1 MNTIS
6 GAHFGPVVC
15 QIQHIEDCKRAALA
29 IAKRMMHLPQIVFL
43 DSLGNIRL
51 LPGYAQIPPEA
62 VAWMVGT
69 YNQKASAFDISA
81 DLKTELRARRKY
93 D

>member
-15 QIQHIEDCKRAALA
+15 QITHIDDCRRAAFA

-62 VAWMVGT
+62 VAWMIGT
-69 YNQKASAFDISA
+69 YNQKASALDISA
-81 DLKTELRARRKY
+81 DLKNELRTRRKFE
-93 D
+93 